1 LAEDCSDKREI
12 TRPTLNKM
20 QAHSQHNS
28 LIHPKTLKKTIFITS
43 KNQSYVE
50 NIHNSDTAL
59 IKEIVSLRMALM
71 NLNGTMIWIANIKLK
86 CVEPSVIKLTA
97 VSVTDATSSM
107 KIKHIAK

>member
-1 LAEDCSDKREI
+1 MAEDCSDKREI

-71 NLNGTMIWIANIKLK
+71 NLNGTMI
-86 CVEPSVIKLTA
+86 
-97 VSVTDATSSM
+97 
-107 KIKHIAK
+107 